1 MQRSFPLVFVLLFA
15 ATGIR
20 SSADTIA
27 GHTVQLDSQG
37 KIVPWFSPE
46 ANAYDEFLGR
56 RWNFV
61 KTRVPPSPGPAPR
74 SSYPQYYFYDGFVT
88 TQADITPDYWM
99 NDIGEKI
106 PNWFESARLYYAYT
120 GDATV
125 MTIVRDLLDYAI
137 EHGTSPATFAWPNF
151 PHTTTKHGDLEFEGF
166 TPTFALHEVQLD
178 HAGDMGWTY
187 FRMYQFTGD
196 VKYLTSAI
204 HVADAL
210 AANARVGTATQSVWP
225 YRVKLDTGTIT
236 AEYGANWIG
245 SYALLESLVTAGLGD
260 TSAYARAMTLARNF
274 ILQFPM
280 QTGYW
285 TDGHSDNPVNSNTY
299 KSNLSKSN
307 TALYMFD
314 HPEFDP
320 DWQTHL
326 PELIQWTED
335 NFVYRTTGGEPA
347 TAYGAA
353 IVGEQD
359 GFLYKMDYQ
368 TARYAAECARWY
380 RASGDAAYL
389 EKAYRS
395 LNWVT
400 YCSDAEGR
408 ATESPYSLGI
418 ATWWSDCYGEAPRMF
433 YHAFAAMPEWAPPQ
447 EDHIL
452 YSRGVLTDVF
462 YGNGEVRYVAKD
474 ATDTEYLRLSYLP
487 TEITL
492 DGSPLPRQDRPDR
505 RWLDGPRPR
514 GPRSCRGR
522 PSHTRRPGA
531 HYDRP
536 GQPASD
542 RQPYQPG

>member
-1 MQRSFPLVFVLLFA
+1 M
-15 ATGIR
+15 
-20 SSADTIA
+20 
-27 GHTVQLDSQG
+27 
-37 KIVPWFSPE
+37 
-46 ANAYDEFLGR
+46 
-56 RWNFV
+56 
-61 KTRVPPSPGPAPR
+61 
-74 SSYPQYYFYDGFVT
+74 
-88 TQADITPDYWM
+88 
-99 NDIGEKI
+99 
-106 PNWFESARLYYAYT
+106 
-120 GDATV
+120 
-125 MTIVRDLLDYAI
+125 
-137 EHGTSPATFAWPNF
+137 
-151 PHTTTKHGDLEFEGF
+151 
-166 TPTFALHEVQLD
+166 
-178 HAGDMGWTY
+178 
-187 FRMYQFTGD
+187 
-196 VKYLTSAI
+196 
-204 HVADAL
+204 
-210 AANARVGTATQSVWP
+210 
-225 YRVKLDTGTIT
+225 KLDTGTIT

-307 TALYMFD
+307 AALYMFD

-326 PELIQWTED
+326 P
-335 NFVYRTTGGEPA
+335 NSFSGPRTTSCTAPPAVSQPRPTGRPLWGSRTVSSTRWTTRRPA
-347 TAYGAA
+347 TRPNAPG
-353 IVGEQD
+353 GT
-359 GFLYKMDYQ
+359 GL
-368 TARYAAECARWY
+368 RGCGL
-380 RASGDAAYL
+380 S

-433 YHAFAAMPEWAPPQ
+433 YHAFAAMPEWAPPE

-542 RQPYQPG
+542 RQPYQPADGATFEAPALISLTADATGSASPSPPSSS